1 VGRAFVARESLDEDA
16 EDAKADG
23 DAEEVTAV
31 RPRAE
36 SGRARRIS
44 HSGAGP
50 GASPL
55 ATADPA
61 AGGDKDG
68 TVVLN
73 GGTVPTGA
81 LLDLIQAD
89 VHLALEAIVDAGM
102 RATPTAHR
110 ERERQT
116 NRQTDMSVHT
126 YTRAVDVL
134 LAHLFVCARKA
145 IWWPMRG

>member
-55 ATADPA
+55 ATADTA

-102 RATPTAHR
+102 HAAPTAHT
-110 ERERQT
+110 EREAD
-116 NRQTDMSVHT
+116 RQTDRQ
-126 YTRAVDVL
+126 TRAFTHTHVT
-134 LAHLFVCARKA
+134 
-145 IWWPMRG
+145 